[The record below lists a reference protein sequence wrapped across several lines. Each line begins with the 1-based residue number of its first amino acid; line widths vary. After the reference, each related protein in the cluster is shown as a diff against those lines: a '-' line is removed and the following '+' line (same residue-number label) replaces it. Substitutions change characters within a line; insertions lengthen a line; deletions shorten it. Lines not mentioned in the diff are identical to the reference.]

1 VKKRIP
7 FQFVLDELMSI
18 RPVVKQ
24 MFGFTYLYLDDR
36 LLFGLREQPA
46 KPNTNGI
53 WIFTEAEHLDSL
65 RREFPLLSRHYF
77 WKSGNKGWV
86 VLTTKNENFEEYAYK
101 ACELVLRGDRRLGRV
116 TRGGSSKVI
125 ARRLAVRG
133 QES

>member
-1 VKKRIP
+1 
-7 FQFVLDELMSI
+7 MSI